1 MEDAPTP
8 YIINNYEKEI
18 KDIQFLNQTFNSK
31 LNNENYTINI
41 GILKDILVIKVINE
55 AQNNNIYQSHFTF
68 EQLKN
73 ISKSMRY
80 FDDINDIVSFIEN
93 KGKQN
98 EILIKKE
105 QNDLFVNFKVASPNG
120 KEEDILLKLNPKE
133 INNKELISILLK
145 KVDNLEKEIKI
156 LKERINTSENIISKN
171 KVDISNLSLSSLP

>member
-41 GILKDILVIKVINE
+41 GILKDILIIKVINE

-73 ISKSMRY
+73 I
-80 FDDINDIVSFIEN
+80 
-93 KGKQN
+93 
-98 EILIKKE
+98 
-105 QNDLFVNFKVASPNG
+105 
-120 KEEDILLKLNPKE
+120 
-133 INNKELISILLK
+133 
-145 KVDNLEKEIKI
+145 
-156 LKERINTSENIISKN
+156 
-171 KVDISNLSLSSLP
+171 